1 MTDRAHILV
10 VDDEPDLVA
19 ALAIRLGRAG
29 YRVSTACDGLG
40 AVAAVLAD
48 DPDLV
53 VLDLAM
59 PVMDGHA
66 VLERLRGLER
76 SRPLPVL
83 CLSARTGSDDR
94 SRAEAAGATMFVTKP
109 FDGAGFLGAV
119 DALLAAPG
127 ALRQSA
133 G

>member
-53 VLDLAM
+53 VLDLA
-59 PVMDGHA
+59 MDGHA